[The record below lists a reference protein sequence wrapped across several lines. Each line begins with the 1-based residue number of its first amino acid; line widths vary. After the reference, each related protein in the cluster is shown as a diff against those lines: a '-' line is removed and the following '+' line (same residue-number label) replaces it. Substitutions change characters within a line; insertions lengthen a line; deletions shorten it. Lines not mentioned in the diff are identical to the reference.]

1 MNQVSCIPLAGVA
14 IVAIIIILLSN
25 CVVCHEKSAN
35 VYRKRRLTNDDTMQL
50 EQRQQQQQQKTS
62 VEPNTDQ
69 RYNDNNMFKDR
80 LNSDKIVFDRR
91 PTTTITTTTERTPT
105 ASMTI
110 NNNNP
115 MKSNETNHQ
124 YSGTANGE
132 YQFRWVHF
140 IYLFISKQTT
150 KTNNY
155 ECACFFTHHIDGLD
169 TQLDHTEWNQTR

>member
-1 MNQVSCIPLAGVA
+1 MNQVSCIPLASVA
-14 IVAIIIILLSN
+14 IVGIIIILLSN

-35 VYRKRRLTNDDTMQL
+35 VNRKRRLTDDNDAMQL

-80 LNSDKIVFDRR
+80 FNSDKIVFDRR
-91 PTTTITTTTERTPT
+91 PTTTTTTERTPT

-132 YQFRWVHF
+132 YEFRWVHF
-140 IYLFISKQTT
+140 IYLFISRQTT
-150 KTNNY
+150 KTNNN
-155 ECACFFTHHIDGLD
+155 ECACFFL
-169 TQLDHTEWNQTR
+169 HTV